1 MSDPAGLADGSV
13 DPAWLIGQLRA
24 FLPTPTQ
31 PSTAPNAARQ
41 QQAEPFSANR
51 EQAGEALWDLAASPA
66 QAQALEKLGLVDC
79 APALLCD
86 ALQHGQLRIAEL
98 MVGILGNL
106 VCHQASAR
114 TVIASSGIRQ
124 LAADLLR
131 ELEDAPCLAE
141 LCRLCSSC
149 ISQEAGP
156 EWRQALL
163 AATPRWALLLSR
175 MLWCLLC
182 RMVLASAA
190 PALLFRELLFTF

>member
-1 MSDPAGLADGSV
+1 MSDPAGLADGSI
-13 DPAWLIGQLRA
+13 DPGWLIGQLRA
-24 FLPTPTQ
+24 FLPTPLQ
-31 PSTAPNAARQ
+31 AS
-41 QQAEPFSANR
+41 AEPDAAPQQHAEASAVR

-66 QAQALEKLGLVDC
+66 QAQALAELGLVDC

-106 VCHQASAR
+106 VCHQASAQS
-114 TVIASSGIRQ
+114 VIARAALRQ

-149 ISQEAGP
+149 IGQEAGP
-156 EWRQALL
+156 EWRQSLM
-163 AATPRWALLLSR
+163 AATPRCCCSTC
-175 MLWCLLC
+175 CLYE
-182 RMVLASAA
+182 A
-190 PALLFRELLFTF
+190 